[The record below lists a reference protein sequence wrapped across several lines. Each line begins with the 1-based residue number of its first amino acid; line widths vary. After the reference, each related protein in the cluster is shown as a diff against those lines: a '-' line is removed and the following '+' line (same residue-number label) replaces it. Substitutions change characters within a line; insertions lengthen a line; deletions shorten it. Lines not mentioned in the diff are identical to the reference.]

1 MGRRIVVI
9 KVKWTCDIKGC
20 KQEHV
25 VTQRQDIPHD
35 SVLPKS
41 WIKVSG
47 VRHDQKTGYN
57 FPKTYYFCSEE
68 HAAVGRK
75 LLQKAGIR
83 IYTNWNTNA

>member
-25 VTQRQDIPHD
+25 ITQRDSIPSD
-35 SVLPKS
+35 GALPEP

-47 VRHDQKTGYN
+47 VRHDLKTGYS
-57 FPKTYYFCSEE
+57 FPKTYYFCSRE
-68 HAAVGRK
+68 HADVGRK
-75 LLQKAGIR
+75 LLERAGIR
-83 IYTNWNTNA
+83 IYKNWNTNA